1 MFNVRRSRNAGAVA
15 AIAQRCFI
23 AVVVAATGAC
33 STLLP
38 QSETLTYSPW
48 KSFEEAQ
55 RTFDRIILH
64 KTTIADLKRLHLDPA
79 SNPNVTILSYS
90 DVVRRFI
97 PSPSIDASSLDAGVQ
112 ECLLAATYCQG
123 YEVDHGVLKRSRYGN
138 FWADFFNFRRKTDI
152 VGWRFNAVV
161 LITNDVVVYKVT
173 GGQPT
178 IHEHED
184 SKNPLGPLQG
194 AGDAIFRMFR

>member
-1 MFNVRRSRNAGAVA
+1 MFKVRYLHSAGAGAAIARRWLIAVAVA
-15 AIAQRCFI
+15 ATA
-23 AVVVAATGAC
+23 AC

-38 QSETLTYSPW
+38 RSETFTYSPW

-55 RTFDRIILH
+55 RTFDQIILH
-64 KTTIADLKRLHLDPA
+64 QTTLADLTSMQIDPA
-79 SNPNVTILSYS
+79 NPNITILSYS

-97 PSPSIDASSLDAGVQ
+97 PSPSIDALALDLGVQ
-112 ECLLAATYCQG
+112 ECLRAGTKCRG
-123 YEVDHGVLKRSRYGN
+123 YEVDHRVLNRIRYGN

-173 GGQPT
+173 GGQPV
-178 IHEHED
+178 IHEHEENN
-184 SKNPLGPLQG
+184 NPLGPLQG
-194 AGDAIFRMFR
+194 SGDAVLGIIRY